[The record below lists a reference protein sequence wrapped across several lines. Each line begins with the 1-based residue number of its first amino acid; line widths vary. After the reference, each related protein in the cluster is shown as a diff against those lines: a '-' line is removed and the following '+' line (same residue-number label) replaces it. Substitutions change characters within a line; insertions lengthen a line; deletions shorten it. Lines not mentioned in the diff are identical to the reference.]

1 MSRGKS
7 KRMTVTIGSVS
18 VGDGSPLVLIAGPC
32 VVEGRDL
39 IVETASRIK
48 DISAK
53 TGVPAIFKSSYK
65 KANRTSGTSFST
77 IGETQA
83 LKILGDVKES
93 FGLPVLTDVHSESEV
108 EAAAEVV
115 DVLQIPAFLSRQTEL
130 LLAAG
135 RSHRAVNIKKGQF
148 MAPEDMAFAAEK
160 VASTGNR
167 NILLTER
174 GTTFGYHDLVVDFR
188 SLPIM
193 RKTGYPVVLDA
204 THAVQRPSLGNAQS
218 GGEPEYV
225 FPLARAGVAVGCDAV
240 FVETHPDP
248 ARAMSDAATQLRL
261 DLLERFV
268 AEIQA
273 IDRAVRAGFRES
285 TKSSSRA

>member
-1 MSRGKS
+1 MK
-7 KRMTVTIGSVS
+7 VQIGSIP

-39 IVETASRIK
+39 VMDTASRIH
-48 DISAK
+48 DISK
-53 TGVPAIFKSSYK
+53 RTGIPAIFKSSYK
-65 KANRTSGTSFST
+65 KANRTSAGSFST
-77 IGETQA
+77 IGEGQA
-83 LKILGDVKES
+83 LKILADVRET
-93 FGLPVLTDVHSESEV
+93 FGLPVLTDVHSQAEV
-108 EAAAEVV
+108 DAASEVV

-130 LLAAG
+130 LVAAG
-135 RSHRAVNIKKGQF
+135 RSKLAVNIKKGQF
-148 MAPEDMAFAAEK
+148 MAPEDMTHAADK

-174 GTTFGYHDLVVDFR
+174 GTTFGYHNLVVDFR

-204 THAVQRPSLGNAQS
+204 THAVQRPSLGDAQS
-218 GGEPEYV
+218 GGEPEFV

-248 ARAMSDAATQLRL
+248 LRALSDSASQLRL
-261 DLLERFV
+261 DLLEQFV
-268 AEIQA
+268 MEIAA
-273 IDRAVRAGFRES
+273 IDRVVRAEIRRTS
-285 TKSSSRA
+285 VAAPTKS